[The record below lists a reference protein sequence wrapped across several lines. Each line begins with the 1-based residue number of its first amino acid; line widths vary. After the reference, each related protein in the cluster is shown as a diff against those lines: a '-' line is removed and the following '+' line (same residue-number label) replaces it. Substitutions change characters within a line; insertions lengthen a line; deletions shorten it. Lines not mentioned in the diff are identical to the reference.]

1 MTNPSGYF
9 KEEKFL
15 SLSAIVEFFEKRP
28 SVSTTKKK
36 NFESIFSPLKK

>member
-9 KEEKFL
+9 KEGKFR
-15 SLSAIVEFFEKRP
+15 SLSAIVEFFEKRL

-36 NFESIFSPLKK
+36 NFESIFSPLK